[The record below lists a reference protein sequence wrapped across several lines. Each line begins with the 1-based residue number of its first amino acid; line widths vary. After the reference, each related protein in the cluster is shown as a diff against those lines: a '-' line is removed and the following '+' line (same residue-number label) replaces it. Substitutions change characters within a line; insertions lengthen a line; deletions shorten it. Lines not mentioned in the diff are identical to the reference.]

1 MVGSPYGGAI
11 DCTIELNTSSLKGKT
26 AIVTGGAKGIGSAYS
41 LALRA
46 AGAYVVVGDVDT
58 TSGKAFAA
66 QDPEHLLFVECNLLK
81 FEDQVRLFKEAA
93 QFSPRGKIDHVVA
106 NAGVYREVDQVFLYE
121 EDGPVK
127 PELSTVDVNLNSVLY
142 TSKIAMHYFI
152 KQNGTTPS
160 PSQEDTCLVLVSS
173 GAGIHD
179 CLRMPQY
186 CATKWA
192 VRGLM
197 HGLRRTAHLYGSRVN
212 VISPWAIKTTIL
224 SEELSNL
231 LRARGIE
238 FATLEDAGQ
247 CLLRLLSDP
256 TVNGRSLFIAAR
268 KWAPKTGYLDLDLED
283 TEENELR
290 KEIQH
295 DQMRF
300 ATVEEGLFV

>member
-1 MVGSPYGGAI
+1 MAGSQYGGAI
-11 DCTIELNTSSLKGKT
+11 DCTIDLDTSSLKGKT

-41 LALRA
+41 LALLA
-46 AGAYVVVGDVDT
+46 AGAYVVIGDVDAT
-58 TSGKAFAA
+58 TGKAFAS

-81 FEDQVRLFKEAA
+81 FEDQVRLFREAA
-93 QFSPRGKIDHVVA
+93 TFSPRGKVDYVVA
-106 NAGVYREVDQVFLYE
+106 NAGIYREVDQVFLYE
-121 EDGPVK
+121 EDEPVK
-127 PELSTVDVNLNSVLY
+127 PELSTIDVNLNSVLY
-142 TSKIAMHYFI
+142 TAKIAMHYFI

-160 PSQEDTCLVLVSS
+160 TLQEDTCLVLISS

-197 HGLRRTAHLYGSRVN
+197 HGLRRTAPLYGSRVN
-212 VISPWAIKTTIL
+212 VISPWSIKTTIL
-224 SEELSNL
+224 SDQLFDL
-231 LRARGIE
+231 LRTRGIE

-247 CLLRLLSDP
+247 CLLRILSDR

-290 KEIQH
+290 KEIQF
-295 DQMRF
+295 DQIRF
-300 ATVEEGLFV
+300 ATLEEGLFV